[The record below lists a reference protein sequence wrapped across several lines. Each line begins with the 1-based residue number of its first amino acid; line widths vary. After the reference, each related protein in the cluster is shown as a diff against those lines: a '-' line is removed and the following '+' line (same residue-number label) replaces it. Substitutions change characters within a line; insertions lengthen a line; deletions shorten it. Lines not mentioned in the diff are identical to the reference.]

1 MEELTTDLFEAE
13 EKRTNLVVNKE
24 YIRRILSETKTG
36 LHIKDI
42 AQYYVDRGYIESDV
56 DMETLAIKIGNFLAS
71 TVKSKSSSFSRVKG
85 AKSGSYKRGYYK
97 LKAGVKLPE
106 LPEPPVFDSNDQ
118 TPNVKSVVADD
129 IGKTMLGKA
138 GECAVMSELLYNGYN
153 ANTMM
158 VDDGVD
164 IVASKNNL
172 FYFIQVKTSILN
184 NNRLQ
189 VHIKKDRFDAF
200 IASQIRYVVVARF
213 QHGNLFFIF
222 SNSDIERF
230 IFNNTVSVG
239 SSINIKIRI
248 DQNTK
253 RPMLHNNS
261 REEDISFFQ
270 NKWDL

>member
-13 EKRTNLVVNKE
+13 EKRVNLTVNKE
-24 YIRRILSETKTG
+24 YLRIILSETKAG

-42 AQYYVDRGYIESDV
+42 AKYYVDRKFAEANV
-56 DMETLAIKIGNFLAS
+56 DMEVLAIKIGNLLAS
-71 TVKSKSSSFSRVKG
+71 NVKAKNSSFSRVRG
-85 AKSGSYKRGYYK
+85 AKPGSYKRGYYK
-97 LKAGVKLPE
+97 LKAGEKVIDI
-106 LPEPPVFDSNDQ
+106 PEPSTEPQGEPIIDTPV
-118 TPNVKSVVADD
+118 PII
-129 IGKTMLGKA
+129 IGTTMIGKA

-189 VHIKKDRFDAF
+189 VHIKRDRFDAF
-200 IASQIRYVVVARF
+200 VASQIRYVVVART

-239 SSINIKIRI
+239 VAINIKIRI
-248 DQNTK
+248 DQNAK
-253 RPMLHNNS
+253 RPMLYNNS

-270 NKWDL
+270 NKWAL